1 MKSKF
6 KIIDTSK
13 VNDNLD
19 VVIKS
24 STFLFFIFNCI
35 GFLLLVVYLNKYGL
49 AYEAISYI
57 SSLNY
62 LFSLAFIAVITS
74 VSLSLCLTFFPYWID
89 KLNKLES
96 VKWLDNINLKGK
108 NKEIYDMIFLC
119 VINFIRY
126 LNFIF
131 YFKCKLCLLKLS
143 FIFYNSIL
151 LYLYI

>member
-74 VSLSLCLTFFPYWID
+74 VSLSLCLTFFHT
-89 KLNKLES
+89 
-96 VKWLDNINLKGK
+96 G
-108 NKEIYDMIFLC
+108 
-119 VINFIRY
+119 
-126 LNFIF
+126 
-131 YFKCKLCLLKLS
+131 
-143 FIFYNSIL
+143 
-151 LYLYI
+151 